1 MDSSQSIAD
10 IDMEQSL
17 QKDQYYA
24 WFNRFKWTIKEFLK
38 AIYGI
43 LLISDL
49 REIVNVLL
57 FDIVDDNENGRR
69 ECLDEDVRE
78 MDIDAKAILSLL
90 MYSMIVLL
98 SYFTIFY
105 DS

>member
-1 MDSSQSIAD
+1 MDSLQSITD

-24 WFNRFKWTIKEFLK
+24 WINHFKWTIREFLK

-43 LLISDL
+43 LLIGDL

-57 FDIVDDNENGRR
+57 FDIVDDNENGQR
-69 ECLDEDVRE
+69 ECLDEDVHE

-90 MYSMIVLL
+90 MYSMIALL

-105 DS
+105 DP